1 MLLESL
7 KKLQRWTR
15 IFAFWYFSC
24 AFLLTNSSTFSRQDF
39 TFKMFLE
46 TDLLGLKHMMHASFV
61 LGGVRSFG
69 STGNRRY
76 LEIVAAVTLLSSF
89 PSFVATVLT
98 TYHFL
103 RTDFTFNSIYEYMH

>member
-7 KKLQRWTR
+7 KNLQRWTR

-24 AFLLTNSSTFSRQDF
+24 AFLLTNASTFSRQDF

-103 RTDFTFNSIYEYMH
+103 RTDFTFNSIF